1 MSSPAATQRPFVV
14 SLGELLW
21 DLLPAG
27 PQLGG
32 APANV
37 ACHAA
42 ALGAR
47 AAVVSCVGDD
57 PLGREAVS
65 ILQSRGLDTEA
76 IEVLPGVPTG
86 TVHVEVDASGHPRF
100 DIVRDVAWD
109 RLTAG
114 EAGSAARVRA
124 ATADA
129 VCFGTLA
136 QRTPGARAAVHAL
149 LEEVRADALRV
160 FDINLR
166 PPFHA
171 PDVIEESLRGANVLK
186 LNEDE
191 LPVLSAQLGWAGSVE
206 GQVRAVAGRFGLR
219 AVALTLGA
227 RGAGLLMEDTWTTEP
242 GRVVEVRDAV
252 GAGDAF
258 TAVLIMGLLL
268 KWDARAILG
277 RATDVAAYVC
287 TQPGATPMLPSGWR
301 MA

>member
-1 MSSPAATQRPFVV
+1 MMPPGAVARPRVA

-42 ALGAR
+42 ALGAH

-57 PLGREAVS
+57 DLGRKAVS
-65 ILQSRGLDTEA
+65 LLQSRGLDTEA

-86 TVHVEVDASGHPRF
+86 TVHVEVDAKGHPRF

-114 EAGSAARVRA
+114 ESGSAARVQVA
-124 ATADA
+124 GADA

-136 QRTPGARAAVHAL
+136 QRSPGARAAIHAL
-149 LEEVRADALRV
+149 LGEARADALRV

-171 PDVIEESLRGANVLK
+171 PDVIEESLRKSNVLK

-191 LPVLSAQLGWAGSVE
+191 LPVLAEQFGLAGGVE
-206 GQVRAVAGRFGLR
+206 GQVRDLAGRFGLR

-227 RGAGLLMEDTWTTEP
+227 RGAALMMEDAWTTEP
-242 GRVVEVRDAV
+242 GRVVDVRDAV

-268 KWDARAILG
+268 QWDARAILA
-277 RATDVAAYVC
+277 RATEVAAFVC
-287 TQPGATPMLPSGWR
+287 TQPGATPVLPSAWR

>member
-1 MSSPAATQRPFVV
+1 MNPTVATARPRVL
-14 SLGELLW
+14 SIGEVLW

-57 PLGREAVS
+57 ALGRKALS
-65 ILQSRGLDTEA
+65 ILQSRGLDAGA
-76 IEVLPGVPTG
+76 IEVLPDVPTG

-114 EAGSAARVRA
+114 DPGSAARGHA

-136 QRTPGARAAVHAL
+136 QRTPGARAAVHGL

-171 PDVIEESLRGANVLK
+171 PDVIEESLRRSDVLK

-191 LPVLSAQLGWAGSVE
+191 LPVLAEQFGLAGSVE

-227 RGAGLLMEDTWTTEP
+227 RGAGLLMEDTWMTEP
-242 GRVVEVRDAV
+242 GRVVDVRDAV

-268 KWDARAILG
+268 KWDARAILA
-277 RATDVAAYVC
+277 RATEVAAHVC
-287 TQPGATPMLPSGWR
+287 TQPGATPVLPSAWR

>member
-1 MSSPAATQRPFVV
+1 MNPAHAIAPPCVV
-14 SLGELLW
+14 SIGELLW
-21 DLLPAG
+21 DLLPTG

-57 PLGREAVS
+57 PLGRDAVA
-65 ILQSRGLDTEA
+65 ILRSRGLDTEA

-86 TVHVEVDASGHPRF
+86 TVHVAVDATGHPTF

-109 RLTAG
+109 RLSAG
-114 EAGSAARVRA
+114 GAGSAAGDRVA
-124 ATADA
+124 AADA

-136 QRTPGARAAVHAL
+136 QRTPGARSAIRGWLAAV
-149 LEEVRADALRV
+149 RPGALRV
-160 FDINLR
+160 FDVNLR

-171 PDVIEESLRGANVLK
+171 PGVIEASLGCADVLK

-191 LPVLSAQLGWAGSVE
+191 LPVLAAQLGLGGDAAS
-206 GQVRAVAGRFGLR
+206 QARAMAGRFGLR

-227 RGAGLLMEDTWTTEP
+227 RGAALLLGDRWTTEP
-242 GRVVEVRDAV
+242 GRVVAVRDAV

-258 TAVLIMGLLL
+258 TAALILGLLRG
-268 KWDARAILG
+268 WDAADILR
-277 RATDVAAYVC
+277 RATDVAAFVC
-287 TQPGATPMLPSGWR
+287 TQPGATPTLPPGFR
-301 MA
+301 VA

>member
-1 MSSPAATQRPFVV
+1 MAT
-14 SLGELLW
+14 LGW
-21 DLLPAG
+21 
-27 PQLGG
+27 
-32 APANV
+32 V
-37 ACHAA
+37 AA
-42 ALGAR
+42 A
-47 AAVVSCVGDD
+47 
-57 PLGREAVS
+57 
-65 ILQSRGLDTEA
+65 
-76 IEVLPGVPTG
+76 
-86 TVHVEVDASGHPRF
+86 
-100 DIVRDVAWD
+100 
-109 RLTAG
+109 
-114 EAGSAARVRA
+114 RA

-227 RGAGLLMEDTWTTEP
+227 RGAGLLLEDTWRTEP
-242 GRVVEVRDAV
+242 GRSVDVRDAV

-268 KWDARAILG
+268 KWEARAILT

-287 TQPGATPMLPSGWR
+287 TQPGATPVLPAAWR